1 MQRLQY
7 LDQMKGIAILLV
19 VVGHVMQFSFGIHS
33 SSVNGMLEI
42 FNMPLF
48 FYVSGYLAYKS
59 ITGLRPV
66 LNRIIHKGKA
76 LVLPLLTVGS
86 LHAIF
91 VHEDVAHWMLRG
103 FGGYWFLY
111 VLLITSVAF
120 ILIESV
126 ASRIKHPI
134 LYAAAF
140 VIPYIGLM
148 GLKLSHIEMGGVIP
162 VNQLVSFYRYFLI
175 GWMCKKY
182 QPFNK
187 LLFGN
192 PTAYALALVA
202 FFLQW
207 YWSDRSNMLLVFLG
221 GLGAIIVLQQWLQS
235 TGDNKVLNLFSCL
248 GQKSLIIYVIH
259 YFFIPNVSQQLN
271 SFLTITSLPFIWQFF
286 FAVALSS
293 IIIAASLFVGSLI
306 EKNKYLSFVALG
318 R

>member
-19 VVGHVMQFSFGIHS
+19 VVGHVMQFSFGIHG

-59 ITGLRPV
+59 ITGFRSV
-66 LNRIIHKGKA
+66 LDRIIHKGKA

-148 GLKLSHIEMGGVIP
+148 GLKLSHIEMGGG
-162 VNQLVSFYRYFLI
+162 NS
-175 GWMCKKY
+175 C
-182 QPFNK
+182 QPI
-187 LLFGN
+187 
-192 PTAYALALVA
+192 
-202 FFLQW
+202 
-207 YWSDRSNMLLVFLG
+207 S
-221 GLGAIIVLQQWLQS
+221 
-235 TGDNKVLNLFSCL
+235 
-248 GQKSLIIYVIH
+248 
-259 YFFIPNVSQQLN
+259 
-271 SFLTITSLPFIWQFF
+271 
-286 FAVALSS
+286 
-293 IIIAASLFVGSLI
+293 
-306 EKNKYLSFVALG
+306 
-318 R
+318 

>member
-19 VVGHVMQFSFGIHS
+19 VVGHVMQFSFGIHG
-33 SSVNGMLEI
+33 SSVNDMLEI
-42 FNMPLF
+42 FHMPLF

-66 LNRIIHKGKA
+66 LDRIIHKGKA
-76 LVLPLLTVGS
+76 LVLPLMTVGS

-111 VLLITSVAF
+111 VLLITSVIF

-126 ASRIKHPI
+126 ACRFKSPI
-134 LYAAAF
+134 LYASAF
-140 VIPYIGLM
+140 ILPYIGVI
-148 GLKLSHIEMGGVIP
+148 GLKLSHIEMGGAIP
-162 VNQLVSFYRYFLI
+162 VNHFVSYYRYFLI

-182 QPFNK
+182 LPFNQ

-192 PTAYALALVA
+192 NITYALGFIL
-202 FFLQW
+202 FLLQW
-207 YWSDRSNMLLVFLG
+207 YWCDKCNMLLIFLG
-221 GLGAIIVLQQWLQS
+221 AIGAIIVLQQWLH
-235 TGDNKVLNLFSCL
+235 TAPKTKVLNLFSYL

-259 YFFIPNVSQQLN
+259 YFFIPDVSQQLN
-271 SFLTITSLPFIWQFF
+271 SFITIPSLPFVWQFT
-286 FAVALSS
+286 FAFTLSS
-293 IIIAASLFVGSLI
+293 AIIAASLFVGSLI
-306 EKNKYLSFVALG
+306 EKNKHLSFVFLG
-318 R
+318 K